1 RHLPHNNGGGK
12 ENTMTGT
19 EKLFSY
25 GTLREASVQRKLF
38 GRLVAGVP
46 DAVMGYRLA
55 KVTSGL
61 AVHLIIDP
69 TGNPEDFVEGQVLS
83 LTPDELRIA
92 DAYEDDAYRRVRAP
106 LRSGIGSAWIYVRA

>member
-1 RHLPHNNGGGK
+1 
-12 ENTMTGT
+12 MTGT

-55 KVTSGL
+55 KVTIADPDAIATSGM

-106 LRSGIGSAWIYVRA
+106 LRSGNGSAWIYVRA